1 MHKKVCII
9 TSGRINKSDA
19 TNNGLLLRSLFNT
32 WPKEKI
38 SQIYNSGSNND
49 EGFWGTYY
57 KLGQNDRRF
66 GWLYSILYKENK
78 ALNSRNHSNTS
89 LQKTNIKGGIINV
102 FKRFIIETG
111 IYELI
116 FYPRLSRELKKWL
129 DEVKPE
135 IILAQGYSITFTK
148 LPLLIKKY
156 TGAKLA
162 FFTTDDWPRYLYS
175 GNHGEIKILSFLPKL
190 FLNKLFNQFV
200 QEVDIPIAFGFPMQ
214 KEYTQRYGKDFHS
227 IIHADNPLRFQN
239 AIPKRLSNN
248 ETFSIVTI
256 GTFNK
261 YRWPLIGDLNKS
273 CQSLKSKGINV
284 QIQIISDSIESE
296 GYSELKKME
305 YVRIHD
311 DPGSE
316 KLPALLKG
324 ADLLVLIETFD
335 KSRAEAIKFSIST
348 KAHLYMFSRVPILL
362 YSHPITGISNY
373 AKEYEWAY
381 IINCRNENN
390 LTKAIETLLTDK
402 NLRHN
407 LVEKAYNVAMEN
419 HNIATIEKK
428 LQNILH

>member
-1 MHKKVCII
+1 
-9 TSGRINKSDA
+9 
-19 TNNGLLLRSLFNT
+19 
-32 WPKEKI
+32 
-38 SQIYNSGSNND
+38 
-49 EGFWGTYY
+49 
-57 KLGQNDRRF
+57 
-66 GWLYSILYKENK
+66 
-78 ALNSRNHSNTS
+78 
-89 LQKTNIKGGIINV
+89 
-102 FKRFIIETG
+102 
-111 IYELI
+111 
-116 FYPRLSRELKKWL
+116 
-129 DEVKPE
+129 
-135 IILAQGYSITFTK
+135 
-148 LPLLIKKY
+148 
-156 TGAKLA
+156 
-162 FFTTDDWPRYLYS
+162 
-175 GNHGEIKILSFLPKL
+175 
-190 FLNKLFNQFV
+190 
-200 QEVDIPIAFGFPMQ
+200 MQ

-284 QIQIISDSIESE
+284 QIQVISDSIESE

-381 IINCRNENN
+381 IINYRNENN

-428 LQNILH
+428 LQNILHKMIKGNSNIYIYPKFDSFLDIGIRIGGFDWLIVYLFTP

>member
-1 MHKKVCII
+1 VVLKNINAKKRLNTPNPHNYPLKKKNIV
-9 TSGRINKSDA
+9 G
-19 TNNGLLLRSLFNT
+19 GL
-32 WPKEKI
+32 
-38 SQIYNSGSNND
+38 
-49 EGFWGTYY
+49 
-57 KLGQNDRRF
+57 
-66 GWLYSILYKENK
+66 
-78 ALNSRNHSNTS
+78 
-89 LQKTNIKGGIINV
+89 INV

-148 LPLLIKKY
+148 LPLLVKKY

-200 QEVDIPIAFGFPMQ
+200 HEVDIPIAFGFPMQ

-284 QIQIISDSIESE
+284 QIQVISDLIESD

-305 YVRIHD
+305 YVRIYD

-324 ADLLVLIETFD
+324 ADILVLIETFD
-335 KSRAEAIKFSIST
+335 KNRAEAIKFSIST
-348 KAHLYMFSRVPILL
+348 KAHLYMFSRIPILL
-362 YSHPITGISNY
+362 YSHPNTGISKY
-373 AKEYEWAY
+373 F
-381 IINCRNENN
+381 
-390 LTKAIETLLTDK
+390 DK
-402 NLRHN
+402 SN
-407 LVEKAYNVAMEN
+407 
-419 HNIATIEKK
+419 
-428 LQNILH
+428 